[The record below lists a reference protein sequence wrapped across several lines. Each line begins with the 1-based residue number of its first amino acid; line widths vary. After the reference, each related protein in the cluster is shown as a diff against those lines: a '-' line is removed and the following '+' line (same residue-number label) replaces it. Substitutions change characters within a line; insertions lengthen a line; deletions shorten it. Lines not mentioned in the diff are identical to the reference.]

1 MKSVYYTVAST
12 AFGDAGI
19 VWMQKDGSPS
29 VMKICFSAEGE
40 GTDNLVQR
48 YFPGAEIRSHSNV
61 EKVCHHL
68 RDYLAGDP
76 PDFSLNMLDMRAC
89 SQFQRNVLLLV
100 WSIPRGMVGT
110 YKQLAE
116 KIRSP
121 RGARA
126 VGTALASN
134 PFPLVI
140 PCHRVI
146 RTDGSL
152 GGYGGGLEMKKTLLA
167 IEGVLVDEKGKVLP
181 RFFW

>member
-12 AFGDAGI
+12 AFGAAGV
-19 VWMQKDGSPS
+19 VWMQKDGSPT
-29 VMKICFSAEGE
+29 VMKICFPVEGE
-40 GTDNLVQR
+40 GTDNLVRR

-61 EKVCHHL
+61 EKVCHYL
-68 RDYLAGDP
+68 REYLAGDP
-76 PDFSLNMLDMRAC
+76 PEFSLNMLDMRAC
-89 SQFQRNVLLLV
+89 SQFQRNVLILV

-110 YKQLAE
+110 YKGLAG
-116 KIRSP
+116 KIRAP
-121 RGARA
+121 KGARA
-126 VGTALASN
+126 VGMALASN

-152 GGYGGGLEMKKTLLA
+152 GGYGGGVEMKQNLLE
-167 IEGVLVDEKGKVLP
+167 IEGVLVNEKGKVLP